1 MEIFNVLLADDDYLI
16 LQNLQKLID
25 WNKCGFRIIGTASN
39 GKEAV
44 KLIKKEHPA
53 VLITDVI
60 MPGMNGLELVS
71 QVRKD
76 YPDIKILMLS
86 SYDEFDYVK
95 QAIAAGV
102 TDYILKSEINPISF
116 SSKISQIYGQLSSER
131 FITSAATSQELSIYF
146 ESGETP
152 VSQNPTHA
160 LYKLYTKRYQFFIFS
175 Q

>member
-60 MPGMNGLELVS
+60 MPVMNGLELVS
-71 QVRKD
+71 QVRKETMGQQEVLLEARNV
-76 YPDIKILMLS
+76 YKSFGITKALKGVSLTLKRGEVLGLVFAKNGFPSRKNSPS
-86 SYDEFDYVK
+86 S
-95 QAIAAGV
+95 G
-102 TDYILKSEINPISF
+102 
-116 SSKISQIYGQLSSER
+116 G
-131 FITSAATSQELSIYF
+131 
-146 ESGETP
+146 
-152 VSQNPTHA
+152 
-160 LYKLYTKRYQFFIFS
+160 
-175 Q
+175 